1 MKNSTS
7 SYQPILEADK
17 RRKRKTTT
25 IVVIIVAA
33 VIALAVTFF
42 FMISSFVKNSDAYQA
57 AIAHLGNDPE
67 IKAETGGINEYNV
80 GSFHIKTTN
89 GHGEATFDIT
99 IDGKDKDIPVYLELT
114 KHPDGKWEVVKVD
127 K

>member
-1 MKNSTS
+1 MNNTTN

-25 IVVIIVAA
+25 IVLIIVAA
-33 VIALAVTFF
+33 VIALSVTFY
-42 FMISSFVKNSDAYQA
+42 FMISSFVKDSDAYKA
-57 AIAHLGNDPE
+57 AIEHLGNDPD
-67 IKAETGGINEYNV
+67 IKSETGGINEYNV
-80 GSFHIKTTN
+80 DGFHISTTN
-89 GHGEATFDIT
+89 GHGDATFNIT

-114 KHPDGKWEVVKVD
+114 KHPDGKWEVVKMD